1 MPDRLPGY
9 QFWQQET
16 AAGYQREAEVTLSVF
31 EALNDTHREHPLSAL
46 LGTRVMGWLM
56 VKL

>member
-9 QFWQQET
+9 RFWHQEA
-16 AAGYQREAEVTLSVF
+16 AAGYQREAEVALSVF
-31 EALNDTHREHPLSAL
+31 KALNNTHREHPLSDL